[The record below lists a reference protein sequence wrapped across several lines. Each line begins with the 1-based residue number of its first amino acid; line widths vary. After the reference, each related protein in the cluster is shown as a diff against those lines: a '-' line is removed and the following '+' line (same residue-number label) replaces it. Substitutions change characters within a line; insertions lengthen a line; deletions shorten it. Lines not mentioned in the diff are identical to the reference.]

1 MISGDIAYS
10 GKSAEYKVALQFFQ
24 EFREKLAQ
32 NASRR
37 NPRVCVRSRQTHH
50 CVLPQKGAKLRE
62 ALIHGVIPSMQEP
75 AQDEELFAQL
85 KKAQA
90 PYNKFRKQ
98 LGRTGDW
105 DGRYETVIIE
115 HHDKK
120 FQFNLYNTALLSQ
133 RSEKQGQLHLP
144 LRSFEGRTSI
154 AKDSALCVSVF
165 HHSYLWLDSDVA
177 IMFRAHI
184 EKTSDI
190 ALTGHQHYPHE
201 FDKANSTGERVLYIE
216 AAALQDE
223 NYGKTSQFQVL
234 LLDLGT
240 GDKRSVKFRRSKGLY
255 RPVEETGWQ
264 PLLLNRAIRPEFRL
278 SDEFE
283 AVLNESG
290 TPLHHEVKGFLKLRD
305 IFVFPDLLVR
315 PAGAKSQPR
324 EILGPAIL
332 PYVADARRVIFQCPG
347 LGGKTSVARM
357 LVWEISRSGGRTV
370 PILLRGY
377 QATNANEPKILS
389 DFWKTFTRQYS
400 QEMLEDFKQLSKED
414 RILIIDDWHKSS
426 LNSEG
431 RREYLALAT
440 KYFDRVFLFTD
451 ELFQIH
457 ELLSGSPNSILEFDH
472 ATVRAIGHELRGQ
485 LIDKWVRM
493 GRVQTGGRREMN
505 REIELKERMI
515 RSMLDKNTLP
525 SRPFFVL
532 CLLQADQQEKAEAA
546 EAGSFGY
553 LYEVLVTSALSVS
566 AGKPQLDKKYN
577 FLALLAYRMFADGVT
592 SMPLSRVREIADQ
605 YSRSRLVTVDFP
617 ALLSDL
623 ELARVLINIDGNYSF
638 GYAHLVYYFIAR
650 YYRDNLS
657 RDPKLREQIEH
668 MTDHVSSDE
677 YASILM
683 FIVYFARDS
692 SDIVKRLVANSD
704 RIYSTEAPANLDSDI
719 AFLNQLCPHPDVDIP
734 EEVDVEQNRQ
744 ERRKLADRVERSA
757 AQLGDRKKQG
767 IAYSD
772 DLSDADKF
780 DLAYQHIGL
789 LGQVIRNFPGSLPG
803 EDKLA
808 ILKSTY
814 LLGLR
819 VLRVFLKMLGSS
831 ASGFRQ
837 SIADAMAEQKE
848 ANPDKV
854 RKFIDFLLLLLSR
867 MCTLSVIGRLAGS
880 VGAADLEQAY
890 RETLEQVGRSN
901 ASQLVNLAVK
911 LEHLPEFPA
920 GEIRDLHKEFSV
932 NAFADTI
939 LSDIVTARMSAVDLD
954 RRTRQ
959 SMASLFKLNPNN
971 PLLMGPEKA
980 KS

>member
-1 MISGDIAYS
+1 
-10 GKSAEYKVALQFFQ
+10 
-24 EFREKLAQ
+24 
-32 NASRR
+32 
-37 NPRVCVRSRQTHH
+37 
-50 CVLPQKGAKLRE
+50 
-62 ALIHGVIPSMQEP
+62 
-75 AQDEELFAQL
+75 
-85 KKAQA
+85 
-90 PYNKFRKQ
+90 
-98 LGRTGDW
+98 
-105 DGRYETVIIE
+105 
-115 HHDKK
+115 
-120 FQFNLYNTALLSQ
+120 
-133 RSEKQGQLHLP
+133 
-144 LRSFEGRTSI
+144 
-154 AKDSALCVSVF
+154 
-165 HHSYLWLDSDVA
+165 
-177 IMFRAHI
+177 
-184 EKTSDI
+184 
-190 ALTGHQHYPHE
+190 
-201 FDKANSTGERVLYIE
+201 
-216 AAALQDE
+216 
-223 NYGKTSQFQVL
+223 
-234 LLDLGT
+234 
-240 GDKRSVKFRRSKGLY
+240 
-255 RPVEETGWQ
+255 
-264 PLLLNRAIRPEFRL
+264 
-278 SDEFE
+278 
-283 AVLNESG
+283 
-290 TPLHHEVKGFLKLRD
+290 
-305 IFVFPDLLVR
+305 
-315 PAGAKSQPR
+315 
-324 EILGPAIL
+324 
-332 PYVADARRVIFQCPG
+332 
-347 LGGKTSVARM
+347 
-357 LVWEISRSGGRTV
+357 
-370 PILLRGY
+370 
-377 QATNANEPKILS
+377 
-389 DFWKTFTRQYS
+389 
-400 QEMLEDFKQLSKED
+400 
-414 RILIIDDWHKSS
+414 
-426 LNSEG
+426 
-431 RREYLALAT
+431 
-440 KYFDRVFLFTD
+440 
-451 ELFQIH
+451 
-457 ELLSGSPNSILEFDH
+457 
-472 ATVRAIGHELRGQ
+472 
-485 LIDKWVRM
+485 M